1 MDYEI
6 TFDTQV
12 ILPMDSKSSKIIEN
26 NESYVVN
33 VTPMQILEHS
43 CEYFGSSF
51 DGRREGTKKLLGITH
66 KSPIIVEESRKIIF
80 FPTTSPDRND
90 CIWINLEKISRYYK
104 SSQKKSIIEFK
115 NGDIIEFDVS
125 IGSLTNQILRASRL
139 KYILEEN
146 KRTEISKIVLNDTI
160 MISSNKV
167 LKYLTIHSNTK
178 LNKERKEQALRN
190 IVVNRI
196 HKVCEDPSTQVDA
209 QLPISMDESRAAGE
223 KNQSANKT
231 KTMN

>member
-66 KSPIIVEESRKIIF
+66 KSPIIIEESRKIIF

-139 KYILEEN
+139 KYILEERIN
-146 KRTEISKIVLNDTI
+146 G
-160 MISSNKV
+160 KV
-167 LKYLTIHSNTK
+167 
-178 LNKERKEQALRN
+178 
-190 IVVNRI
+190 
-196 HKVCEDPSTQVDA
+196 
-209 QLPISMDESRAAGE
+209 
-223 KNQSANKT
+223 
-231 KTMN
+231 

>member
-26 NESYVVN
+26 KESYVVN

-139 KYILEEN
+139 KYILEERI
-146 KRTEISKIVLNDTI
+146 KG
-160 MISSNKV
+160 KV
-167 LKYLTIHSNTK
+167 
-178 LNKERKEQALRN
+178 
-190 IVVNRI
+190 
-196 HKVCEDPSTQVDA
+196 
-209 QLPISMDESRAAGE
+209 
-223 KNQSANKT
+223 
-231 KTMN
+231 

>member
-139 KYILEEN
+139 KYILEERIN
-146 KRTEISKIVLNDTI
+146 G
-160 MISSNKV
+160 KV
-167 LKYLTIHSNTK
+167 
-178 LNKERKEQALRN
+178 
-190 IVVNRI
+190 
-196 HKVCEDPSTQVDA
+196 
-209 QLPISMDESRAAGE
+209 
-223 KNQSANKT
+223 
-231 KTMN
+231 

>member
-12 ILPMDSKSSKIIEN
+12 ILPIDSGSSRIIEK
-26 NESYVVN
+26 NETYVLN

-43 CEYFGSSF
+43 CEYFGSSL
-51 DGRREGTKKLLGITH
+51 DGRKEGTKKLLGITH

-80 FPTTSPDRND
+80 FPTTSPDRDD
-90 CIWINLEKISRYYK
+90 CIWINLEKINRYYK

-139 KYILEEN
+139 KYILEERI
-146 KRTEISKIVLNDTI
+146 KGKI
-160 MISSNKV
+160 
-167 LKYLTIHSNTK
+167 
-178 LNKERKEQALRN
+178 
-190 IVVNRI
+190 
-196 HKVCEDPSTQVDA
+196 
-209 QLPISMDESRAAGE
+209 
-223 KNQSANKT
+223 
-231 KTMN
+231 